1 MRVTLSWTAA
11 MGRLCKHISEIIEET
26 GKVSYGDL
34 AWLKAL
40 ARFRGSIT
48 GLPGGG
54 PPSSEDKDRI
64 ALMFDASGLAGV
76 LLGEH
81 HFPAL
86 EERRIESIR
95 LIDDQWS
102 GATRDDQ
109 WSGPSDAGFSG
120 ESELVMGCPSY
131 PKNWR
136 H

>member
-1 MRVTLSWTAA
+1 
-11 MGRLCKHISEIIEET
+11 MGRLCKHISEIVEET

-40 ARFRGSIT
+40 ARFRGS
-48 GLPGGG
+48 
-54 PPSSEDKDRI
+54 PSSDDKDRV

-76 LLGEH
+76 LLGEE

-95 LIDDQWS
+95 IVDLLWS
-102 GATRDDQ
+102 YGDGRC
-109 WSGPSDAGFSG
+109 GGG

>member
-11 MGRLCKHISEIIEET
+11 MGRLCKHISEIVEET

-40 ARFRGSIT
+40 GRFRGS
-48 GLPGGG
+48 
-54 PPSSEDKDRI
+54 PSSEDKDRI

-76 LLGEH
+76 LLGEE

-95 LIDDQWS
+95 LVDDQWS
-102 GATRDDQ
+102 YGYELEVVRY
-109 WSGPSDAGFSG
+109 G

>member
-1 MRVTLSWTAA
+1 

-76 LLGEH
+76 LLGEE

-86 EERRIESIR
+86 EDRKIHRIR
-95 LIDDQWS
+95 LIDDQWKSLSS
-102 GATRDDQ
+102 GVCY
-109 WSGPSDAGFSG
+109 G

-131 PKNWR
+131 PGNWR
-136 H
+136 Y